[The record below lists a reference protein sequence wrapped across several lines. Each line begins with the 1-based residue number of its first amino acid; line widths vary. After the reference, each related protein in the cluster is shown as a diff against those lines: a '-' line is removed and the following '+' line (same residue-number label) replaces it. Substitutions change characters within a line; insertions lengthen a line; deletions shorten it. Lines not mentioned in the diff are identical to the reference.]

1 MVPDIDEFL
10 HEIEAAVGDD
20 PFTAS
25 SLAMRQIFVPKGTTL
40 QQLHIA
46 GLLVSA
52 GTAWRLATP
61 ARTEVPA

>member
-1 MVPDIDEFL
+1 MAPDIDEFL
-10 HEIEAAVGDD
+10 QKIAGAVGED

-25 SLAMRQIFVPKGTTL
+25 SLAMRRIFVPKGTTL

-46 GLLVSA
+46 GILVST
-52 GTAWRLATP
+52 GNAWRLAAP